1 MRVTNILLLEQHLMP
16 DHAHSAHPPPHK
28 HTHTHQQKGNCL
40 PYNLCPSHLQ
50 HTHFPTPITT
60 NAQVFLSH
68 NCPKRRE
75 NLFHKSW
82 NFTLIEFNFTYIQQV
97 QDINTNSGHNMND
110 LAPRALL
117 FFKSDICELL
127 RSCKISKDIF
137 LALRWVVYI
146 NPLTPK
152 ISLLILLTVCH
163 IVLVMLVWR
172 Y

>member
-1 MRVTNILLLEQHLMP
+1 MNKF
-16 DHAHSAHPPPHK
+16 SYHK
-28 HTHTHQQKGNCL
+28 TAQKE
-40 PYNLCPSHLQ
+40 
-50 HTHFPTPITT
+50 
-60 NAQVFLSH
+60 
-68 NCPKRRE
+68 KE

-137 LALRWVVYI
+137 FGRWNNLLPYVFLAVSCNVCPVRKRKNPITGNSFISELWPREMYVCQKHYI
-146 NPLTPK
+146 Y
-152 ISLLILLTVCH
+152 
-163 IVLVMLVWR
+163 LVSF
-172 Y
+172 